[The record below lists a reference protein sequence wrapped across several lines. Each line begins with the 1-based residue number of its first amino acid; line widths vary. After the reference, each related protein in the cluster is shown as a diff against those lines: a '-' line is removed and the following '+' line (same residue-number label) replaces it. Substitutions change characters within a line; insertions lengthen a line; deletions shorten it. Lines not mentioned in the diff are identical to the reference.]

1 MEKMRENVNFSCKI
15 NYDFAAEMLFVKA
28 APPPPPLKIAYE

>member
-28 APPPPPLKIAYE
+28 PPPPLKIAYE